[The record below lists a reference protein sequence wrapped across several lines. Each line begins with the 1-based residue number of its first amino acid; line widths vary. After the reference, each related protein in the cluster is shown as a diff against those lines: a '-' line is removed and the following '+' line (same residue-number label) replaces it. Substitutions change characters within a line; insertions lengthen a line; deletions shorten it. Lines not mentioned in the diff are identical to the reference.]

1 MRNMSIRNSVF
12 VLLFMITGAAF
23 SQDLGSETVV
33 VVKPY
38 TPSVNDAFKIRETP
52 VISDSLS
59 LEKKPVQ
66 YSIFSVPVASTFSP
80 AKGRATS
87 VQRERLP
94 EVYENYAT
102 LAFGSYTT
110 ALAEFYSN
118 LEVNRTDNFG
128 IFFTHNSSQGGI
140 EEVNFDDKYYDTELN
155 LNYTSRQRNMT
166 WNTDFGLE
174 HRLFN
179 WYGIPENFQNQT
191 LDQDFQQNYFS
202 AYLAGEMNFENSFFD
217 GMKAKYRYF
226 GDSFSSSEHHFNVR
240 PVLEVPIAGEI
251 FKTNII
257 FDYVTGSFEKDLM
270 SEEGIEYG
278 FMNVGLSSGLVVLR
292 DDLTLNLGA
301 ALYYSHDTN
310 GDNSGVYLYPR
321 INASYR
327 LAGEYFVAYAG
338 LEGELKQNSYYSLSK
353 DNWFISPTLE
363 IQPTDQQFDLY
374 FGGKGKLS
382 NALGYDV
389 RARYKAEN
397 YKPLFRKNLVEY
409 VDMEEYSYANSFGVV
424 YDRVN
429 TISGFGELSFDVNR
443 NLNLRI
449 NGEYFIYDTDEQD
462 EPWNLPNFKAS
473 LLGDYQITEKWYAGM
488 NFFAVGERKDLLV
501 SEENDDIIGD
511 FYEEKTLDGY
521 VDLNANLG
529 YRFNEQLSAFVRG
542 NNLLGNNYERW
553 IDYPVLGLQ
562 VMGGIT
568 YKFNY

>member
-1 MRNMSIRNSVF
+1 MSIRNSVF
-12 VLLFMITGAAF
+12 LVLFMITGAVF

-52 VISDSLS
+52 VINDSLS

-87 VQRERLP
+87 VERERLP

-102 LAFGSYTT
+102 LAFGSYTN

-128 IFFTHNSSQGGI
+128 IFLTHNSSQGGI
-140 EEVNFDDKYYDTELN
+140 EEVNFDDKYYETQVD
-155 LNYTSRQRNMT
+155 LNYSSRQRNMS

-179 WYGIPENFQNQT
+179 WYGIPVGYQAQT
-191 LDQDFQQNYFS
+191 LGEDFTQNYFS
-202 AYLAGEMNFENSFFD
+202 AYLGGEMNFEDSFFD

-226 GDSFSSSEHHFNVR
+226 GDSFSSAEHHLTAR
-240 PVLEVPIAGEI
+240 PELELPIAGEI

-257 FDYVTGSFEKDLM
+257 FDYVTGSFEKGFS
-270 SEEGIEYG
+270 SEEEINYG
-278 FMNVGLSSGLVVLR
+278 FMNIGLSSGLVVLR

-338 LEGELKQNSYYSLSK
+338 LEGELKQNSYYSLSQE
-353 DNWFISPTLE
+353 NWFVSPTLE

-374 FGGKGKLS
+374 VGGKGKLS
-382 NALGYDV
+382 NSVGYDV
-389 RARYKAEN
+389 RARYIAEN
-397 YKPLFRKNLVEY
+397 YKPLFIKNPVVIGADE
-409 VDMEEYSYANSFGVV
+409 MEDYAYGNSFGVV

-429 TISGFGELSFDVNR
+429 TISGFGEL
-443 NLNLRI
+443 NLDLSRKFNLRI
-449 NGEYFIYDTDEQD
+449 NGEYYIYDTDEQ
-462 EPWNLPNFKAS
+462 EEAWNLPDFKVS
-473 LLGDYQITEKWYAGM
+473 LLGDYQITEKWYAGA
-488 NFFAVGERKDLLV
+488 NFFIVGERKDFFSLYSEALIQQT
-501 SEENDDIIGD
+501 SEEV
-511 FYEEKTLDGY
+511 TLDGF

-542 NNLLGNNYERW
+542 NNLLGNNYERYM
-553 IDYPVLGLQ
+553 DFPVLGLQ